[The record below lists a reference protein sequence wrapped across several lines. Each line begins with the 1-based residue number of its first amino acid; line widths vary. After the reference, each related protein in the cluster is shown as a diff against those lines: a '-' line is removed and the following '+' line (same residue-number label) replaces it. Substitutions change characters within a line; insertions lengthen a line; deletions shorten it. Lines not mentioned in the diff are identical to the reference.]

1 MQQSPQT
8 LLAHERLDAYS
19 VPVELAEQAH
29 SLARQLPRSKG
40 QLGDQLSRASE
51 SIMLCIAEGS
61 GVAWHSAEQ
70 KRYFR
75 AARASALECAAILDV
90 CRLRGV
96 GRQEQRGC
104 AKQLIIRLVQM
115 LTKLCR

>member
-1 MQQSPQT
+1 MQQSPQP
-8 LLAHERLDAYS
+8 LLAHERLDAYA
-19 VPVELAEQAH
+19 VAVELAEYAH
-29 SLARQLPRSKG
+29 TLSQQLPRTKG

-75 AARASALECAAILDV
+75 TARASALECAAILDV
-90 CRLRGV
+90 CRIRGI
-96 GRQEQRGC
+96 GRKEQRGC
-104 AKQLIIRLVQM
+104 ARQLVIRLVQM